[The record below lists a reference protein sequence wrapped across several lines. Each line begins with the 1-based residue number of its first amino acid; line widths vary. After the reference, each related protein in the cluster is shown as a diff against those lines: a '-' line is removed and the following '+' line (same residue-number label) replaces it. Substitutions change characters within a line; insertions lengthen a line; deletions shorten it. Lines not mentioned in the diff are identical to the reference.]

1 MRCDCFAA
9 ATRHCCLRLMAN
21 DLMRLS
27 IVAMTLAMTLAMPMP
42 MPMEMAMV
50 KVKAMAA
57 VVPSCR
63 HFFNKRA
70 ARMCLRDRLP
80 SHQVKTGPGT
90 QQPREQLDF
99 CGSLSTRKA
108 FVLLKNYLSCTEVN
122 AAHLLSTFLA
132 DSAQF

>member
-1 MRCDCFAA
+1 
-9 ATRHCCLRLMAN
+9 MAN

-42 MPMEMAMV
+42 MEM
-50 KVKAMAA
+50 AMAA
-57 VVPSCR
+57 VVPTCR

-70 ARMCLRDRLP
+70 ARMCLRVPSEDR
-80 SHQVKTGPGT
+80 TGPGT

-122 AAHLLSTFLA
+122 AAHLLSTFH
-132 DSAQF
+132 SFE